1 MKIRYVA
8 LATIVFCISACN
20 KHTDCVSRLQQAM
33 TGEPIQ
39 PIHLVGDST
48 HIFLTD
54 YVPNLTP
61 SDWDRAYFDAFEYN
75 KEDIGEETDLY
86 IFEQN
91 YVPTFTLAKD
101 NDYLSIVALPSLP
114 HKQGLVTTGCTKNS
128 IRFTFKETPKE
139 PHFTILWQNIEIQN
153 PNLEETNGEYIL
165 NIPDY
170 THKGRSYI
178 RVYAADEDYLYNDLL
193 IPLQDMRPI
202 TNTKDLTRHDHQAQ
216 VLYSLMVDRF
226 LDGNSGNNK
235 KLHIPEVLDIVDYQ
249 GGDFAGVTRK
259 IKEGFF
265 SDLGITTIWLSPI
278 AQNPWDA
285 WGYYKFDGKPC
296 KYKDIN
302 GNQPSYTKFSAYHG
316 YWPIYITAIEQRFGT
331 EDEFK
336 ELLSTAHDHDIN
348 VILDYVANHMHISSP
363 TLQAHPD
370 WMTDSILPDGRR
382 NFELWDEQRLT
393 TWFDSHIPSLDL
405 EREDVY
411 APLTDS
417 ALYWLEHYDIDGFR
431 HDACKHIPEC
441 YWRTLTKK
449 IKTRMPDRDVW
460 MIGETYGNADL
471 ISSYVKTGMLNAQF
485 DFNIYHTAIDVFGRN
500 YSMYNLANVINESL
514 ATYGSHHTMGNISG
528 NHDKARFISLAGGAL
543 SWDEDHKEAGWT
555 RDVGVGDTTIAYK
568 KAILLEVL
576 NMTLPGV
583 PCIYQGDEYAE
594 FGANDPDNRHML
606 RFDNYS
612 PLEEDFLKQ
621 VKDLIRLRRSEM
633 TLIYGDYIPVYV
645 DDDVLCFDRT
655 YMNRTIRVVLNKGE
669 QNKHLDCLNIDIDPL
684 SYRIIQ

>member
-1 MKIRYVA
+1 MKIRYAA
-8 LATIVFCISACN
+8 LSAIIICISACN
-20 KHTDCVSRLQQAM
+20 KSTDTISRLQQAM
-33 TGEPIQ
+33 TDAPIQ
-39 PIHLVGDST
+39 PIHLRGDST

-54 YVPNLTP
+54 YVPSLTS
-61 SDWDRAYFDAFEYN
+61 SDWDVVYFDVSEQA
-75 KEDIGEETDLY
+75 DMGEETDLY
-86 IFEQN
+86 LMKDEYH
-91 YVPTFTLAKD
+91 YVPTLTLAKD
-101 NDYLSIVALPSLP
+101 GNYLSIAALPDLP
-114 HKQGLVTTGCTKNS
+114 HKQGLITTGCTKNT
-128 IRFTFKETPKE
+128 IRFAFKEAPKN

-153 PNLEETNGEYIL
+153 PNLEETGGEYTL

-202 TNTKDLTRHDHQAQ
+202 TDTKDLTRHDHQAQ

-226 LDGNSGNNK
+226 LDGNSCNNK

-249 GGDFAGVTRK
+249 GGDFAGVTKK

-285 WGYYKFDGKPC
+285 WGYYEFDGKPC

-302 GNQPSYTKFSAYHG
+302 GDQPSYTKFSAYHG

-331 EDEFK
+331 EDEFRK
-336 ELLSTAHDHDIN
+336 LLSTAHDHDIN

-411 APLTDS
+411 SPLTDS

-449 IKTRMPDRDVW
+449 IKTRMPDKDVW

-485 DFNIYHTAIDVFGRN
+485 DFNIYHTAINVFGRN
-500 YSMYNLANVINESL
+500 YSMHNLADVIHESL
-514 ATYGSHHTMGNISG
+514 TTYGSHHTMGNISG

-543 SWDEDHKEAGWT
+543 SWNEDHKEAGWT
-555 RDVGVGDTTIAYK
+555 RYVGIGDTATAYK
-568 KAILLEVL
+568 KSILLEVL

-612 PLEEDFLKQ
+612 PLEENFLKQ

-633 TLIYGDYIPVYV
+633 ALIYGDYIPVYV

-655 YMNRTIRVVLNKGE
+655 YMNRTIRVILNKGE
-669 QNKHLDCLNIDIDPL
+669 KRKHLDCLNIDIEPL